1 MSSADADGVEEGSI
15 ERMLPRGIVTG
26 TYHARAMPKR
36 QRGHRAHRVRR
47 AGRPHRTGPRDS
59 FEIMV
64 DRVIDTI
71 DPRLAPALDEV
82 AIVIEDWPTD
92 EQLRDQGLDED
103 DWLYG
108 LYEGTPTSL
117 TADWPRK
124 ITLFREPLEEDF
136 PDPADLRRE
145 IRLTIEHELAHHF
158 SAEDNYDD
166 GDEDEEDEEDE
177 EPAQGLRARIWR
189 WMTRP

>member
-1 MSSADADGVEEGSI
+1 
-15 ERMLPRGIVTG
+15 
-26 TYHARAMPKR
+26 MPKR
-36 QRGHRAHRVRR
+36 QRAKRARPARR
-47 AGRPHRTGPRDS
+47 ATRYHGIRPRDY
-59 FEIMV
+59 FETVV
-64 DRVIDTI
+64 DRVIRTI

-82 AIVIEDWPTD
+82 AIVIEEWPSD

-136 PDPADLRRE
+136 PDPVDLERE

-158 SAEDNYDD
+158 SAEDSYDD
-166 GDEDEEDEEDE
+166 GADEEDE
-177 EPAQGLRARIWR
+177 EPAEGLRARIWR